1 MKYEVIME
9 KNGYALIKRG
19 IDLEEYAVVSRLNRE
34 TESWAYT
41 CVYYNFSPFSN
52 LTQAEALALSTDYFC
67 YKTQNNYIPRYR
79 LEELA
84 TKFKDRIS
92 EDALEFALT
101 DDDYKEFFL
110 DECEMKPHELEFFGI
125 EMESEENGYG
135 I

>member
-9 KNGYALIKRG
+9 AKNYAWIKRG
-19 IDLEEYAVVSRLNRE
+19 IDLEEYTVVSRLNRE

-67 YKTQNNYIPRYR
+67 YKTQSNYIPRYR

-84 TKFKDRIS
+84 TKFKDRIA

-101 DDDYKEFFL
+101 DNDYKEFFI
-110 DECEMKPHELEFFGI
+110 DECEMTDSELYFFGI
-125 EMESEENGYG
+125 PQR
-135 I
+135 

>member
-19 IDLEEYAVVSRLNRE
+19 INLNEYAVVSRLNTE
-34 TESWAYT
+34 TGDWAHT

-67 YKTQNNYIPRYR
+67 YKTQNDYIPRYR

-84 TKFKDRIS
+84 TKFKDRIA

-101 DDDYKEFFL
+101 DDDYKEFFTG
-110 DECEMKPHELEFFGI
+110 ECEMNDSELYFFGI
-125 EMESEENGYG
+125 PQR
-135 I
+135 

>member
-9 KNGYALIKRG
+9 AKNYALIKRG
-19 IDLEEYAVVSRLNRE
+19 IYLEEYAVVSRLNSE

-41 CVYYNFSPFSN
+41 CVYYYFSPFSN

-67 YKTQNNYIPRYR
+67 YKTQSNYIPRYR

-84 TKFKDRIS
+84 TKFKDRIA

-101 DDDYKEFFL
+101 DNDYKEFFI
-110 DECEMKPHELEFFGI
+110 DECEMTDSELYFFGI
-125 EMESEENGYG
+125 PQR
-135 I
+135 

>member
-19 IDLEEYAVVSRLNRE
+19 VNLNEYAVVSQLNKE
-34 TESWAYT
+34 TGDWAYT
-41 CVYYNFSPFSN
+41 CIYYNFSPFSN

-84 TKFKDRIS
+84 TKFKDRIT
-92 EDALEFALT
+92 ENALGFALT
-101 DDDYKEFFL
+101 DDDYKEFFTS
-110 DECEMKPHELEFFGI
+110 ECEMTDLELYFFGI
-125 EMESEENGYG
+125 SRR
-135 I
+135 

>member
-9 KNGYALIKRG
+9 KNGYALVKRG

-34 TESWAYT
+34 TKSWAHT

-84 TKFKDRIS
+84 TKFKDRIA

-101 DDDYKEFFL
+101 DDDYKEFFTG
-110 DECEMKPHELEFFGI
+110 ECEMTDSELYFFGI
-125 EMESEENGYG
+125 PQR
-135 I
+135 